1 MGRKDMSEPSD
12 AGFDFEAWA
21 TLAREN
27 PEEFERLREQEIR
40 KVIDARPDLRHR
52 LEGLQFRIDAE
63 RKLARTPLK
72 ACLRISTLMWDSFY
86 DLKDQLDG
94 LAAGVRSSEP
104 IPPVSTGRQ
113 AEVIPLRRPSSSD
126 SDSNGR

>member
-1 MGRKDMSEPSD
+1 MSEPSD

-27 PEEFERLREQEIR
+27 PEEFERRREQEIR

-72 ACLRISTLMWDSFY
+72 ACLRISALMWDSFY
-86 DLKDQLDG
+86 ALKYELDG
-94 LAAGVRSSEP
+94 LAAGVRGTEP
-104 IPPVSTGRQ
+104 APPVCMPRR
-113 AEVIPLRRPSSSD
+113 AEVIPLRSPPA
-126 SDSNGR
+126 NK

>member
-1 MGRKDMSEPSD
+1 MGQTEMNESSD

-21 TLAREN
+21 VLAREN
-27 PEEFERLREQEIR
+27 PEEFERRREQEIR

-72 ACLRISTLMWDSFY
+72 ACLRISTLMWNSFY

-94 LAAGVRSSEP
+94 LASGVRGDES
-104 IPPVSTGRQ
+104 IPQDPVLRH
-113 AEVIPLRRPSSSD
+113 AEVIPLRKPAD
-126 SDSNGR
+126 ANNQ

>member
-1 MGRKDMSEPSD
+1 MSEPSD
-12 AGFDFEAWA
+12 PAFDFEAWA
-21 TLAREN
+21 KLAREN
-27 PEEFERLREQEIR
+27 PEEFERRRGQEIR

-72 ACLRISTLMWDSFY
+72 ACLRISTLMWNRFY

-94 LAAGVRSSEP
+94 LAAGVRGFEPLSSA
-104 IPPVSTGRQ
+104 STPRQ
-113 AEVIPLRRPSSSD
+113 ADIIPLRRPPYTD
-126 SDSNGR
+126 NNDD

>member
-1 MGRKDMSEPSD
+1 MGEPSEV
-12 AGFDFEAWA
+12 GFDFEAWA
-21 TLAREN
+21 KLAREN
-27 PEEFERLREQEIR
+27 PEEFERRREQEIR

-86 DLKDQLDG
+86 NLKDELGG
-94 LAAGVRSSEP
+94 LATAVHNCEP
-104 IPPVSTGRQ
+104 VPPASASRH
-113 AEVIPLRRPSSSD
+113 AEVIPLRRPSD
-126 SDSNGR
+126 TGDTKR

>member
-1 MGRKDMSEPSD
+1 MREPIE

-21 TLAREN
+21 KLAKED
-27 PEEFERLREQEIR
+27 PEEFERRRLEEIR
-40 KVIDARPDLRHR
+40 KLIDSRPDLRHR

-72 ACLRISTLMWDSFY
+72 ACLRMSTLMWESFY

-94 LAAGVRSSEP
+94 LAAGVRGTARLTPATPASRP
-104 IPPVSTGRQ
+104 
-113 AEVIPLRRPSSSD
+113 AEVIPLRKPSAPDDKSK
-126 SDSNGR
+126 